1 MVEEIKRTPEQKEY
15 RNKLANTL
23 KNLRQLWQE
32 ELARTLLESEKNKD
46 KYKDSKRWN
55 VKVRNEI
62 RDFNDNEMK
71 ELLEKIAEIKR
82 RREETKWKSWLL
94 EESWSIPDWAWLLEE
109 STAWLLEESTAWLLE
124 ESTAWLLEESTAW
137 LLEEKAGG
145 RNSKNRR
152 KNKKRRN
159 RRK

>member
-137 LLEEKAGG
+137 LLEESTAW
-145 RNSKNRR
+145 
-152 KNKKRRN
+152 
-159 RRK
+159 

>member
-1 MVEEIKRTPEQKEY
+1 MVEEIQRTPEQKEY

-32 ELARTLLESEKNKD
+32 ELARTLLENEKNKD

-62 RDFNDNEMK
+62 RDFNDDEMK

-82 RREETKWKSWLL
+82 RRKETNSKSGLL
-94 EESWSIPDWAWLLEE
+94 EETWSIPDWAWLLEE
-109 STAWLLEESTAWLLE
+109 SSAWLLEESP
-124 ESTAWLLEESTAW
+124 AW
-137 LLEEKAGG
+137 LLEEKTGKNKTKVQKKKSKK
-145 RNSKNRR
+145 RKNR
-152 KNKKRRN
+152 KN
-159 RRK
+159 

>member
-124 ESTAWLLEESTAW
+124 E
-137 LLEEKAGG
+137 KAGG